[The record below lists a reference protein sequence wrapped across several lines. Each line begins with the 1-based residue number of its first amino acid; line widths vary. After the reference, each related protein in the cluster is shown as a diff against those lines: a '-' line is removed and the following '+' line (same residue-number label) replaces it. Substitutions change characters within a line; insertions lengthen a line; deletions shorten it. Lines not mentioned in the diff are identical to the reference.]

1 MSFSAVIL
9 AGGKSSRMGCDKAF
23 LEIDGKPLLARQIAV
38 AREAGA
44 RDVFISGR
52 ADTDYSSFDGL
63 VLQDQFENA
72 GPLAGIERALNALS
86 TPLLLVLAVDLP
98 AMSPE
103 FLRGLFARCDR
114 DLGAIARVAG
124 QIEPLVAFYPKVA
137 APMAEVRLRDGNKV
151 VSAFAQHCV
160 QSGLASFID
169 IPADDASYFVN
180 WNAPADVQ
188 AAV

>member
-1 MSFSAVIL
+1 
-9 AGGKSSRMGCDKAF
+9 MGCDKAF

-86 TPLLLVLAVDLP
+86 TPLLLVLAVD
-98 AMSPE
+98 
-103 FLRGLFARCDR
+103 
-114 DLGAIARVAG
+114 
-124 QIEPLVAFYPKVA
+124 
-137 APMAEVRLRDGNKV
+137 
-151 VSAFAQHCV
+151 
-160 QSGLASFID
+160 
-169 IPADDASYFVN
+169 
-180 WNAPADVQ
+180 
-188 AAV
+188 